1 MKSKPPGDSD
11 NWLFIEGRPV
21 RHTFRSMICRSILW
35 MALPLAMYACPA
47 AARPL
52 QLLVF
57 GDSLSNGFELQE
69 GQDFA
74 SVLKRKLLA
83 DGHDVI
89 VWNDSGTGDTTA
101 DGLARIDMALEH
113 HPDLVILELGA
124 NDMLDRVD
132 PKVTYQNLDAI
143 ISKFEAQGAR
153 VILAGMFS
161 LPKNGPYYVVGFN
174 NIYPTVARAHHL
186 PLYQFFLEGVY
197 GHPQLMNSDNE
208 HPNALGVVRIVA
220 GIAPLVEHVL
230 NSMGSHRTAK
240 LSH

>member
-1 MKSKPPGDSD
+1 MFASKIYRVI
-11 NWLFIEGRPV
+11 LF
-21 RHTFRSMICRSILW
+21 L
-35 MALPLAMYACPA
+35 ALPLVMLASSA

-52 QLLVF
+52 QILVF
-57 GDSLSNGFELQE
+57 GDSLSSGFELQE

-74 SVLKRKLLA
+74 TVLKHKLLA

-89 VWNDSGTGDTTA
+89 VWNDSGPGDTTA
-101 DGLARIDMALEH
+101 DGLARIDMALER

-124 NDMLDRVD
+124 NDMLDQVD

-153 VILAGMFS
+153 VLLAGMFS

-174 NIYPTVARAHHL
+174 NIFPNVARAHHL
-186 PLYQFFLEGVY
+186 PLYPFFLQGVY
-197 GHPQLMNSDNE
+197 GHPALMLSDNK
-208 HPNALGVVRIVA
+208 HPNALGVARVVA

-230 NSMGSHRTAK
+230 NSMAPHGTATLIRHRA
-240 LSH
+240 H